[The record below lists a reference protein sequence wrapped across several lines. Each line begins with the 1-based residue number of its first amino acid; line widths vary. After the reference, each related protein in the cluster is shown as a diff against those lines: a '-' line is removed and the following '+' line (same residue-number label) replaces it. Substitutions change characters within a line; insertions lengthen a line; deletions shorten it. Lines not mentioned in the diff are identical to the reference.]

1 MNTSLRSVRPC
12 VRTSVRRA
20 AAWASQAARA
30 TVTTRCAAVVVAGAM
45 AGAMA
50 SIAHAAPPAEPGT
63 APAALRAIH
72 DRATLSTLSGTW
84 ASTQPEPWYGAYG
97 TREFTFDR
105 GQWRLRFTFAL
116 DPAMQAKVFEFR
128 TGGPYYIAQASR
140 SVAGAFDAVFMEDA
154 KFVTLRTRD
163 PKLLQAFG
171 LATCGLVAD
180 VEKDISGAGCAAW
193 KPVAQCREDH
203 DLLALGDGGGLHFG
217 VRPRDNDMCT
227 SDKRPTAL
235 LPAVVRR

>member
-1 MNTSLRSVRPC
+1 MNTPLPSVRQHLRQR
-12 VRTSVRRA
+12 VARAARGAASVTASVATSVA
-20 AAWASQAARA
+20 AFA
-30 TVTTRCAAVVVAGAM
+30 TAC
-45 AGAMA
+45 AMA
-50 SIAHAAPPAEPGT
+50 SIAAAAPPAEAGA
-63 APAALRAIH
+63 APAAARAIH

-84 ASTQPEPWYGAYG
+84 ASTQPEPWYGAWG

-105 GQWRLRFTFAL
+105 GQWSLRFTFAL
-116 DPAMQAKVFEFR
+116 DPAMKTPVFEFR
-128 TGGPYYIAQASR
+128 TGGPYYIAQSSR
-140 SVAGAFDAVFMEDA
+140 SVAGAFEAVFMEDA

-163 PKLLQAFG
+163 PRLVQATG
-171 LATCGLVAD
+171 LAACGLVAD
-180 VEKDISGAGCAAW
+180 VEKDISAQGCAGW

-235 LPAVVRR
+235 LPAVMRR